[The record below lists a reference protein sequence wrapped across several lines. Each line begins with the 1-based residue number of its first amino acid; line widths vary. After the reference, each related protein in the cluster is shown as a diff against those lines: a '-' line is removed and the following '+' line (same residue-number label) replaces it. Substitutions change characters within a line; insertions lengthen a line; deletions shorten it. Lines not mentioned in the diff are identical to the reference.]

1 MDPKKAISKLNA
13 HFDKIYSKVDD
24 GFRLITFV
32 VDFTG
37 DNEFG
42 IGKVVIRQ
50 KIKKEDYLCF
60 YLCLEELFKTD
71 TLLEL
76 AGLAQLYGQ
85 GNKKIKQKLEISEDD
100 VVGCEFL
107 GCVSFN
113 ELLERTFI
121 FETIEP
127 VKGKEFDFNV
137 SYYL

>member
-1 MDPKKAISKLNA
+1 M
-13 HFDKIYSKVDD
+13 
-24 GFRLITFV
+24 

-42 IGKVVIRQ
+42 IGKVIIRQ

-60 YLCLEELFKTD
+60 YLCLEELFRAD
-71 TLLEL
+71 YLEL
-76 AGLAQLYGQ
+76 DVLAQLYVH
-85 GNKKIKQKLEISEDD
+85 GNKKMKLKLEISEDD

-107 GCVSFN
+107 GGGSFN